1 MTVISVEKDPQTRTL
16 TISAVFEAPVQRV
29 WRIWS
34 DPRQLERWWGPP
46 TYPATV
52 LDHDL
57 TPGGLVS
64 YYMTGPE
71 GDKYRGW
78 WRVLA
83 VEAPHRL
90 EFEDGFAD
98 DSGDPDPAMPTTIAR
113 VSLVERAEGGT
124 RMQIASTF
132 PSVQAMEQLVAMGME
147 EGIRAAL
154 GQVDGLLAPD
164 GAIVD

>member
-1 MTVISVEKDPQTRTL
+1 MTVTSVQKDLEARTMSLTAQFDASVE
-16 TISAVFEAPVQRV
+16 RV
-29 WRIWS
+29 WEIWS

-52 LDHDL
+52 VDHEL
-57 TPGGLVS
+57 TAGGAVS
-64 YYMTGPE
+64 YYMTGPD

-98 DSGDPDPAMPTTIAR
+98 EGGTPDLGKPTTTTR
-113 VSLVERAEGGT
+113 VTLRAQPDGGT
-124 RMQIASTF
+124 RMDITSTF
-132 PSVQAMEQLVAMGME
+132 PTSEAMEQMIAMGME
-147 EGIRAAL
+147 EGITAAV
-154 GQVDGLLAPD
+154 GQVDEILASP
-164 GAIVD
+164 GG